1 MKATWVITSW
11 WVSCCVLNILKS
23 SSIMVPLLNVY
34 LHNHVGKNVL
44 FFFFKKQYHF
54 KIYFWLNIQKI
65 SDEKKSF
72 LTVFTKMVKNIY
84 KEEKTTKKKATQI
97 YTSEIAWMK
106 KLKIRIKLFIYYW
119 IVLWQNRSKL
129 STSFFFFWNTFEI
142 NKFNL
147 SNLLLLNFSS
157 IRLVFMYFFLIGKLL
172 SLWLVS

>member
-1 MKATWVITSW
+1 
-11 WVSCCVLNILKS
+11 
-23 SSIMVPLLNVY
+23 MVPLLNVY

-44 FFFFKKQYHF
+44 FFFKKKQYHF

-72 LTVFTKMVKNIY
+72 LTVFTKMVKYIY

-129 STSFFFFWNTFEI
+129 STSFFFFLKHIWN
-142 NKFNL
+142 KQ
-147 SNLLLLNFSS
+147 
-157 IRLVFMYFFLIGKLL
+157 V
-172 SLWLVS
+172 